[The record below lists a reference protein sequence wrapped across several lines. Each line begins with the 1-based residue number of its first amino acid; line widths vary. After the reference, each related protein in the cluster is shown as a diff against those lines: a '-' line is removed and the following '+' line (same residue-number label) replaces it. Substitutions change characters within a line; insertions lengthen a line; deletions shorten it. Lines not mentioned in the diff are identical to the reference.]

1 MKYLL
6 LALVIAQAVSFPL
19 QGEEISLLQEVPAGL
34 MPDSADETTV
44 EAEVNAAISHDVNLD
59 SMGQDVGES
68 MDEHASSWE
77 KKAAADINAMSRDAL
92 KRVHVPENDAV
103 VDKFQQDVQAAK
115 MAIATPKQREV
126 STETDLEREAD
137 EELKDPK
144 KAKELLEESAQAEM
158 DLAGPMSF
166 LQEDEDDDADFTD
179 DEDDVDGLALMGGSD
194 ADVEKAIMG
203 QITNKVNTQLGG
215 MPVNSG
221 TTEDL
226 EKFAKDKAEAAQFVS
241 TNDPAKQAK
250 IKTQM
255 KIKEELKQAQAA
267 LTTSQAEE
275 GDEEQARK

>member
-1 MKYLL
+1 L
-6 LALVIAQAVSFPL
+6 I
-19 QGEEISLLQEVPAGL
+19 
-34 MPDSADETTV
+34 PDSDDESTV

-77 KKAAADINAMSRDAL
+77 KKAAADINVMSRDAL
-92 KRVHVPENDAV
+92 KRVHVAENDPV
-103 VDKFQQDVQAAK
+103 VDKFQQDIQAAK
-115 MAIATPKQREV
+115 MAIATPKQRKV

-137 EELKDPK
+137 EALKDPK
-144 KAKELLEESAQAEM
+144 KAKELEEESAQAEM

-166 LQEDEDDDADFTD
+166 LEEDEDVDFTD

-203 QITNKVNTQLGG
+203 QITNKVNTQLGS
-215 MPVNSG
+215 MPVNTG

-226 EKFAKDKAEAAQFVS
+226 AKFTQDKAEAAQFIS
-241 TNDPAKQAK
+241 SHDPAAQAK
-250 IKTQM
+250 VEAQM

-267 LTTSQAEE
+267 LSTSQAEE
-275 GDEEQARK
+275 EGDEAKK